1 MHLQVREEI
10 SNEDKNVTGLSK
22 VQQRYSSKNPADD
35 MPVNAGEAHIA
46 AAEAVCGFFV
56 IESEKLKD
64 RGVKDFSDILHTEC
78 MPTSS
83 VAP

>member
-1 MHLQVREEI
+1 
-10 SNEDKNVTGLSK
+10 
-22 VQQRYSSKNPADD
+22 